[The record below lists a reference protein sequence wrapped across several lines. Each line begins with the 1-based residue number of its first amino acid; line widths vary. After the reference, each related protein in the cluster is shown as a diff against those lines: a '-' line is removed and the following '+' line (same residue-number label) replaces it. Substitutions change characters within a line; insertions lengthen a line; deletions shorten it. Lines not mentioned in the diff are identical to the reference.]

1 MPYPKFK
8 KTEITQDEYREKWS
22 LSLLPIATMTD
33 PSGTMHSSTHG
44 VPRMVTVWGT
54 DCDTPVL
61 EAKTSGEETTY
72 FKYGLKTI

>member
-1 MPYPKFK
+1 M
-8 KTEITQDEYREKWS
+8 S
-22 LSLLPIATMTD
+22 
-33 PSGTMHSSTHG
+33 SSTPG

-72 FKYGLKTI
+72 FKYTTK